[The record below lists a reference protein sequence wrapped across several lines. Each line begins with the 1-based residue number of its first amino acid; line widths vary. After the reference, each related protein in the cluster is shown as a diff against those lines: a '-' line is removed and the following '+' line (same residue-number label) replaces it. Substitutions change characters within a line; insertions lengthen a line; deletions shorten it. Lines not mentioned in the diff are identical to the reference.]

1 MYNNQYYEIIDL
13 SEEIIDMINTYS
25 ENDGDKKRV
34 IEAVISIILRRSNM
48 SIEDELSTILKQGML
63 IIKK

>member
-48 SIEDELSTILKQGML
+48 SIEDELSTILKQGMM